1 MTGYPAWLYSVDQ
14 GATTIWERW
23 NSYVKATG
31 FGPVGMNSFNHY
43 AYGAVLAWMY
53 GTMAGISEDPKAP
66 GFKHIILAP
75 IPDKRVGHVDA
86 SYNSAYGTIKGDLI
100 STDYFSN
107 FIRMISKKSGI
118 EFRSYMLRHKF
129 ATDLQKTETPRTVQD
144 LLGHAS
150 FQMSVEY
157 ARSTEEERQEAVKN
171 RLS

>member
-1 MTGYPAWLYSVDQ
+1 MEHEFGVISVVPDTK
-14 GATTIWERW
+14 GV
-23 NSYVKATG
+23 S
-31 FGPVGMNSFNHY
+31 
-43 AYGAVLAWMY
+43 
-53 GTMAGISEDPKAP
+53 IS
-66 GFKHIILAP
+66 I
-75 IPDKRVGHVDA
+75 
-86 SYNSAYGTIKGDLI
+86 SAYSAAFLSHLLEMIYIKGDLI